1 MAVKPSPT
9 FVRLI
14 VLFALLSLAPVT
26 LYFLYQ
32 RTGGLA
38 SGEDLTFHR
47 NLRFALMS
55 GSEAVDLAPLTD
67 WSWVKVCALDS
78 GLSSE
83 DVDAVVGFT
92 YNDYGDLTWIGRKDF
107 WTFLFIDKPLKMSQG
122 TTQPVMPVRISRKD
136 LADLALPEGAKGQCL
151 SRGSGRIEVT
161 RRAAPVGVSPAILHL
176 VDSDA
181 D

>member
-1 MAVKPSPT
+1 MALKPSPT

-14 VLFALLSLAPVT
+14 VFFAILSLAPVT
-26 LYFLYQ
+26 MYILYQ

-38 SGEDLTFHR
+38 SAQELTFHR

-67 WSWVKVCALDS
+67 WPWIKVCAVDS
-78 GLSSE
+78 GVSAGELN
-83 DVDAVVGFT
+83 AIVGFS
-92 YNDYGDLTWIGRKDF
+92 YKDYGDLHWITRNDY
-107 WTFLFIDKPLKMSQG
+107 WTLLFIDAPLKMTSG
-122 TTQPVMPVRISRKD
+122 TAQPVMPVRISRKD
-136 LADLALPEGAKGQCL
+136 LADLALPEGAKGQCITR
-151 SRGSGRIEVT
+151 SSGRIEVT
-161 RRAAPVGVSPAILHL
+161 RRAAPVGSSPAVLHL